1 MSLWKFELICV
12 QVNVIAL
19 MICTREAVKLMREK
33 GIDDGHVVHIS
44 RFVVMSFKVISY
56 QSHGH
61 YFTACP
67 GIVWWG
73 TTSQCTR
80 PPSLPCARFSRVTEP
95 N

>member
-44 RFVVMSFKVISY
+44 RLVGRYNIY
-56 QSHGH
+56 G
-61 YFTACP
+61 
-67 GIVWWG
+67 
-73 TTSQCTR
+73 
-80 PPSLPCARFSRVTEP
+80 
-95 N
+95 